1 MLDISPKVVLLVILC
16 PDYQGRQRE
25 FLHKF
30 FDPFQRNLAL
40 GVAHQLLEL
49 GIDILLLIYALATLL
64 YPLHQLCISFKIPS
78 PGSFVPK
85 SMRRVLLCASFSLGH
100 SSHSLQVGRLEAK
113 LVKIGKRLQLDRTTL
128 GLDLGVSFD
137 KTLVGLLEE
146 LVVDGQP
153 QFMALACVESGL
165 LRVPSIGRWAW

>member
-1 MLDISPKVVLLVILC
+1 
-16 PDYQGRQRE
+16 
-25 FLHKF
+25 
-30 FDPFQRNLAL
+30 
-40 GVAHQLLEL
+40 
-49 GIDILLLIYALATLL
+49 
-64 YPLHQLCISFKIPS
+64 
-78 PGSFVPK
+78 
-85 SMRRVLLCASFSLGH
+85 
-100 SSHSLQVGRLEAK
+100 
-113 LVKIGKRLQLDRTTL
+113 VKIGKRLQLDRATL